1 MNPKVILCAA
11 LLLAS
16 TSEAQRIQLATSA
29 AVLDQATISDLDF
42 VRSTTPKWLFT
53 IELRVDPPLESVSNI
68 VVDVNG
74 DLSLADGRSQTDVV
88 TLTTLPFSVNGS
100 LSLTNLD
107 LARSGIRGDY
117 CFYDSKI
124 EQLGIKGVALSG
136 TRLPA
141 GTYTLRLGVHIRG
154 SFTELAR
161 GKIVFV
167 LTNPSAVE
175 LLSPIDGDAAG
186 GQFPLFQ
193 WLYDG
198 AESRISVFEKL
209 PGNSSLEDAVTG
221 VPHLVQDVPAN
232 SFQYPTAGARVLQ
245 PGKSYV
251 WFVEGLVRSA
261 GGIVQTIRSQLR
273 SFTVVPSGMAAQ
285 AESLLDILERALGPK
300 YSALFEQL
308 RRDEFSTPGL
318 LMLDGT
324 PITPQSLR
332 TLIDQ
337 IQQNPDVV
345 HSVRVE

>member
-11 LLLAS
+11 LLFAS
-16 TSEAQRIQLATSA
+16 TVQAQRIQLATSA
-29 AVLDQATISDLDF
+29 AVLDQATMNDLDF

-53 IELRVDPPLESVSNI
+53 IELRVDPPTESVSNI

-74 DLSLADGRSQTDVV
+74 DLSLANGRSQTDVI

-117 CFYDSKI
+117 RFYDSKI

-141 GTYTLRLGVHIRG
+141 GTYTLRLSVHIRG

-161 GKIVFV
+161 GTIVFV
-167 LTNPSAVE
+167 LTNPSAIE
-175 LLSPIDGDAAG
+175 LLFPVDGDPG
-186 GQFPLFQ
+186 VGQFPLFQ

-198 AESRISVFEKL
+198 VESRISVFEQI

-221 VPHLVQDVPAN
+221 VPHLVQDVPGR

-251 WFVEGLVRSA
+251 WFVEGLVRSS
-261 GGIVQTIRSQLR
+261 GGTVQTVRSPLR
-273 SFTVVPSGMAAQ
+273 SFSIAQSGMASE
-285 AESLLDILERALGPK
+285 AESLLDVLERALGPK
-300 YSALFEQL
+300 YKTLFDQL
-308 RRDEFSTPGL
+308 RRDAFSTPGL

-324 PITPQSLR
+324 SITPESLR
-332 TLIDQ
+332 ALINQ

-345 HSVRVE
+345 QSVRIE